1 MNEEQNLNKRTIKAW
16 NIADVIGWLLFIQGF
31 VMLQNGIIWMLTQ
44 DTTDKW
50 FSRVSIGL
58 ICFGFAGVIFRLR
71 K

>member
-1 MNEEQNLNKRTIKAW
+1 MNDEQKIDKPTKKAW
-16 NIADVIGWLLFIQGF
+16 NIADVIGWLLFRQGF
-31 VMLQNGIIWMLTQ
+31 IMLQNGIIWIFTQ

-58 ICFGFAGVIFRLR
+58 ICFGFAGIIFRLR

>member
-1 MNEEQNLNKRTIKAW
+1 MNEEQKIDKPTKKAW

-31 VMLQNGIIWMLTQ
+31 IMLLDGIIWIFTQ

-58 ICFGFAGVIFRLR
+58 ICLGFAGILFRLR